1 MRLVI
6 TKCLSIISQ
15 VSNQPKKLFIVV
27 HAIYSVIKISFS
39 LMLTEN
45 VKIKIKRSQKK

>member
-15 VSNQPKKLFIVV
+15 VSNQLEKLFIVV
-27 HAIYSVIKISFS
+27 HAIYPVIKISSS
-39 LMLTEN
+39 LTCLLQ
-45 VKIKIKRSQKK
+45 VQK